1 MAYKETVSCNEERSE
16 YMEEFEFEPPSDK
29 EIEEAQE
36 KLGFTFPSE
45 YIEFIKSGY
54 DLGDA
59 PLEALE
65 ISNPPSHAD
74 IFEAL
79 ESARKYYQLPAD
91 LCPICEDNSDYYCLN
106 NDGEVVFWSHNGAT
120 DKKWANVKEWRNQIV
135 AEAHE

>member
-1 MAYKETVSCNEERSE
+1 
-16 YMEEFEFEPPSDK
+16 MEVFEIKPPSDK

-36 KLGFTFPSE
+36 RLGFTFPLE

-59 PLEALE
+59 ALEALE
-65 ISNPPSHAD
+65 VSNPQSHVD

-79 ESARKYYQLPAD
+79 ESARKYYELPSG

-106 NDGEVVFWSHNGAT
+106 QKGQVVFWSHNGST
-120 DKKWANVKEWRNQIV
+120 DEKWENVTEWRNQMV
-135 AEAHE
+135 AEACE